1 MNKKIASVLLGVLLI
16 GIVSAGLVG
25 YLSNMVSGSVEVEGP
40 VFYLDGE
47 HPLEI
52 SSIWGLKLNDNDL
65 TETSSTFT
73 GSNNKFFVSEKL
85 GIESFYSANYKISIK
100 AKSNNESGQ
109 IDAEIY
115 YIEGDDPHNKM
126 QEVCSGSVS
135 SVNTKGIYEINCQS
149 DELINLDPEWRIVL
163 KLSDGINDILYT
175 IYMEEESKIEVSAI

>member
-1 MNKKIASVLLGVLLI
+1 MNRKIATLIVGVLLI
-16 GIVSAGLVG
+16 GIVSAGLVP
-25 YLSNMVSGSVEVEGP
+25 YLSNMISASVVVEGP

-47 HPLEI
+47 HPLGGT
-52 SSIWGLKLNDNDL
+52 SIWGLKLNDNSV
-65 TETSSTFT
+65 TSESSTFT

-175 IYMEEESKIEVSAI
+175 IYMEGDSKIEITAT